1 MIKKFL
7 FIFLILNFLS
17 LSQSY
22 AGPYDDYTTP
32 GINEGRIGSGW
43 DDYSTPDINEGAI
56 GSGWDDYSTPD
67 VNEGAW

>member
-1 MIKKFL
+1 MIKKLL
-7 FIFLILNFLS
+7 FIFHILNFLS

-32 GINEGRIGSGW
+32 GINEG
-43 DDYSTPDINEGAI
+43 AI
-56 GSGWDDYSTPD
+56 GSGWDDYSTPH

>member
-1 MIKKFL
+1 MLKKLL

-22 AGPYDDYTTP
+22 AGSYDDYTTL
-32 GINEGRIGSGW
+32 GV
-43 DDYSTPDINEGAI
+43 NEGAI
-56 GSGWDDYSTPD
+56 GSGFDDYSTPD